1 MGITGLL
8 PLLKPVV
15 KDGHVSQFKG
25 KTVAVDGYVWLHR
38 AVYGCCVQLA
48 NNDKSAD
55 AMWINVPPT
64 SLVSPSYVKDSSR
77 VDASQVA
84 PIYALH
90 TLTLPAWHST
100 PRTLA
105 S

>member
-8 PLLKPVV
+8 PLLKPVA

-48 NNDKSAD
+48 NGDESGD
-55 AMWINVPPT
+55 AMWINVRTRPHSLRHT
-64 SLVSPSYVKDSSR
+64 SLVSRPLSSTLVTGTYPR
-77 VDASQVA
+77 
-84 PIYALH
+84 H
-90 TLTLPAWHST
+90 TLTLRA
-100 PRTLA
+100 
-105 S
+105 